1 MLMRIDAKYMDF
13 LHTDTCLYVLIKQV
27 KLSKKRTFKAS
38 GFFPRKKIESKSL
51 AEVQFLIDNCRLVS
65 QSNYLNN
72 FNKECDWLILA
83 CFIREQYTADATFTP
98 LENKVWSENS
108 ANAWGN
114 YWILYHKTN
123 KKASTVLCSVAKHL
137 GLRLVFYPT
146 LLLSRFLSALQHNRA
161 ESRLLYLLNNVC
173 LFLDNGN
180 STASSNIDLT
190 EVWQVRMREVFYSCE
205 T

>member
-51 AEVQFLIDNCRLVS
+51 ADVQFLIDNCRLVS

-83 CFIREQYTADATFTP
+83 CFIREQYTAELLLLLWKIKFG
-98 LENKVWSENS
+98 LKIQVMRGEIIGFFIIKQ
-108 ANAWGN
+108 
-114 YWILYHKTN
+114 I
-123 KKASTVLCSVAKHL
+123 KKARLCFVLLQST
-137 GLRLVFYPT
+137 
-146 LLLSRFLSALQHNRA
+146 
-161 ESRLLYLLNNVC
+161 
-173 LFLDNGN
+173 
-180 STASSNIDLT
+180 
-190 EVWQVRMREVFYSCE
+190 
-205 T
+205 